1 MAKKNA
7 LGSGLGELLGEVQN
21 AYEKNLGEYTESI
34 VELSVDIIKPNPFQP
49 RKAFDP
55 ESLKDLASS
64 IAEHGLLQP
73 VLVYDDEGEYF
84 LIAGERRLRA
94 SKLAKKSTIKAV
106 VANEYIDK
114 ARLRE
119 LAIVENIQRENLN
132 PLDLAHSY
140 QELINDYKITHEE
153 LAKKLKKSRTQITN
167 TLRILELSEYV
178 QDLIVQ
184 NKLTQ
189 GHAKIMV
196 GLSAQEQKVI
206 ADSVIGQ
213 KLSVRETEQLAKNIK
228 LKQPAKQAPKKQ
240 KSDKNG
246 ASEKLRELCAAFEE
260 IGVSAQVSGGKIT
273 IAPKDDEILQ
283 LIKKLKS

>member
-49 RKAFDP
+49 RKVFDT
-55 ESLKDLASS
+55 EALKDLASS

-73 VLVYDDEGEYF
+73 VLVYEDEGEYF

-94 SKLAKKSTIKAV
+94 SKLAKKGTIKAV
-106 VANEYIDK
+106 IANEYIDK
-114 ARLRE
+114 GRLRE

-140 QELINDYKITHEE
+140 QELIDDYNITHEE
-153 LAKKLKKSRTQITN
+153 LAKKLKKSRVQITN

-196 GLSAQEQKVI
+196 GLPEKEQQVL
-206 ADSVIGQ
+206 ADSVVGQ
-213 KLSVRETEQLAKNIK
+213 KLSVRETEQLAKNMK
-228 LKQPAKQAPKKQ
+228 LGQSNRQVPKK
-240 KSDKNG
+240 SKNSSSNE
-246 ASEKLRELCAAFEE
+246 ALEELLIVLEE
-260 IGVSAQVSGGKIT
+260 MGVSAQVARGKIT
-273 IAPKDDEILQ
+273 ITPKGDEILL

>member
-49 RKAFDP
+49 RKVFDT
-55 ESLKDLASS
+55 EALKDLASS

-73 VLVYDDEGEYF
+73 VLVYEDEGEYF

-94 SKLAKKSTIKAV
+94 SKLAKKGTIKAV
-106 VANEYIDK
+106 IANEYIDK
-114 ARLRE
+114 GRLRE

-140 QELINDYKITHEE
+140 QELIDDYNITHEE
-153 LAKKLKKSRTQITN
+153 LAKKLKKSRVQITN

-196 GLSAQEQKVI
+196 GLPEKEQQVL

-213 KLSVRETEQLAKNIK
+213 KLSVRETEQLAKNMK
-228 LKQPAKQAPKKQ
+228 LGRSNRQAPKK
-240 KSDKNG
+240 SKNSSSNE
-246 ASEKLRELCAAFEE
+246 ALEELLIVLEE
-260 IGVSAQVSGGKIT
+260 MGVSAQVARGKIT
-273 IAPKDDEILQ
+273 ITPKGDEILL

>member
-49 RKAFDP
+49 RKVFDT
-55 ESLKDLASS
+55 EALKDLASS

-73 VLVYDDEGEYF
+73 VLVYEDEGEYF

-94 SKLAKKSTIKAV
+94 SKLAKKGTIKAV
-106 VANEYIDK
+106 IANEYIDK
-114 ARLRE
+114 GRLRE

-140 QELINDYKITHEE
+140 QEIIDDYNITHEE
-153 LAKKLKKSRTQITN
+153 LAKKLKKSRVQITN

-196 GLSAQEQKVI
+196 GLPEKEQQVL
-206 ADSVIGQ
+206 ADSVVGQ
-213 KLSVRETEQLAKNIK
+213 KLSVRETEQLAKNMK
-228 LKQPAKQAPKKQ
+228 LGQSNRQVPKK
-240 KSDKNG
+240 SKNSSSNE
-246 ASEKLRELCAAFEE
+246 ALEELLIVLEE
-260 IGVSAQVSGGKIT
+260 MGVSAQVARGKIT
-273 IAPKDDEILQ
+273 ITPKGDEILL

>member
-49 RKAFDP
+49 RKVFDT
-55 ESLKDLASS
+55 EALKDLASS

-73 VLVYDDEGEYF
+73 VLVYEDEGEYF

-94 SKLAKKSTIKAV
+94 SKLAKKGTIKAV
-106 VANEYIDK
+106 IANEYIDK
-114 ARLRE
+114 GRLRE

-140 QELINDYKITHEE
+140 QELIDDYNITHEE
-153 LAKKLKKSRTQITN
+153 LAKKLKKSRVQITN

-196 GLSAQEQKVI
+196 GLPEKEQQVL

-213 KLSVRETEQLAKNIK
+213 KLSVRETEQLAKNMK
-228 LKQPAKQAPKKQ
+228 LGQSNRQVPKK
-240 KSDKNG
+240 SKNSSSNE
-246 ASEKLRELCAAFEE
+246 ALEELLIVLEE
-260 IGVSAQVSGGKIT
+260 MGVSAQVARGKIT
-273 IAPKDDEILQ
+273 ITPKGDEILL

>member
-49 RKAFDP
+49 RKVFDT
-55 ESLKDLASS
+55 EALKDLASS

-73 VLVYDDEGEYF
+73 VLVYEDEGEYF

-94 SKLAKKSTIKAV
+94 SKLAKKGTIKAV
-106 VANEYIDK
+106 IANEYIDK
-114 ARLRE
+114 GRLRE

-140 QELINDYKITHEE
+140 QELIDDYNITHEE
-153 LAKKLKKSRTQITN
+153 LAKKLKKSRVQITN

-196 GLSAQEQKVI
+196 GLPEKEQQVL

-213 KLSVRETEQLAKNIK
+213 KLSVRETEQLAKNMK
-228 LKQPAKQAPKKQ
+228 LGQSNRQAPKKT
-240 KSDKNG
+240 KN
-246 ASEKLRELCAAFEE
+246 SSSNEAFEE
-260 IGVSAQVSGGKIT
+260 LLIVLEEMGVSAQVARGKIT
-273 IAPKDDEILQ
+273 ITPKGDEILL

>member
-49 RKAFDP
+49 RKVFDT
-55 ESLKDLASS
+55 EALKDLASS

-73 VLVYDDEGEYF
+73 VLVYEDEGEYF

-94 SKLAKKSTIKAV
+94 SKLAKKGTIKAV
-106 VANEYIDK
+106 IANEYIDK
-114 ARLRE
+114 GRLRE

-140 QELINDYKITHEE
+140 QELIDDYNITHEG
-153 LAKKLKKSRTQITN
+153 LAKKLKKSRVQITN

-196 GLSAQEQKVI
+196 GLPEKEQQVL

-213 KLSVRETEQLAKNIK
+213 KLSVRETEQLAKNMK
-228 LKQPAKQAPKKQ
+228 LGQSNRQVPKK
-240 KSDKNG
+240 SKNSSSNE
-246 ASEKLRELCAAFEE
+246 ALEELLIALEE
-260 IGVSAQVSGGKIT
+260 MGVSAQVARGKIT
-273 IAPKDDEILQ
+273 ITPKGDEILL